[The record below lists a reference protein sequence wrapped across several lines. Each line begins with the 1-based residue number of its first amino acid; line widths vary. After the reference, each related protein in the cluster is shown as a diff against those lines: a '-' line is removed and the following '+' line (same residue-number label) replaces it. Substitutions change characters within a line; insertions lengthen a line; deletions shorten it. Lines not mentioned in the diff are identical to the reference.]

1 MSLKINYRDGEGYGH
16 KELIEIGKAMV
27 ANVAGLK
34 CAWVHP
40 RISTSF
46 SLMLKFIP
54 EEVPSK
60 RFFSQAS
67 GYTEWNQLNKDY
79 QVKEEGAKVI
89 NH

>member
-1 MSLKINYRDGEGYGH
+1 MNYSRHKIWDDF
-16 KELIEIGKAMV
+16 
-27 ANVAGLK
+27 
-34 CAWVHP
+34 
-40 RISTSF
+40 SF

-67 GYTEWNQLNKDY
+67 GYTAWNQLNKDY

-89 NH
+89 HH